1 MSGFSLGGAVNGFAD
16 WVCSAP
22 LIHGVISNPV
32 FTSLLITALAAVVVL
47 SLYGKPVRHGDNKR
61 GGRALLYVFLLVT
74 TVIFVHHYAVMRAAR
89 DMDHTAGVRAVYAGI
104 EASRAI
110 NGGGTMPVY
119 PSAGPG
125 RGDFGRNDVG
135 RADVG
140 RSNFGGG
147 DFGRSL
153 RADNVATADVG
164 AADQLTATGG
174 NTLEDI
180 TDVVLPLGG
189 PQRINYQR
197 A

>member
-47 SLYGKPVRHGDNKR
+47 SLYGKPVSHGDNKR
-61 GGRALLYVFLLVT
+61 GCRALLYVFLLVT

-110 NGGGTMPVY
+110 NGGVTMPVY
-119 PSAGPG
+119 PSADSG
-125 RGDFGRNDVG
+125 RSS
-135 RADVG
+135 DVG
-140 RSNFGGG
+140 RS
-147 DFGRSL
+147 DVGRSL
-153 RADNVATADVG
+153 RADNVLAVG
-164 AADQLTATGG
+164 GADQLDR
-174 NTLEDI
+174 TLEGI
-180 TDVVLPLGG
+180 TDVVLPVAVRSG
-189 PQRINYQR
+189 
-197 A
+197 

>member
-61 GGRALLYVFLLVT
+61 GCRALLYVFLLVT

-119 PSAGPG
+119 LSAGPG
-125 RGDFGRNDVG
+125 RGD
-135 RADVG
+135 VG
-140 RSNFGGG
+140 RSDFVRG

-153 RADNVATADVG
+153 RADNVAAADVS
-164 AADQLTATGG
+164 AADQLAATDG

>member
-61 GGRALLYVFLLVT
+61 GCRALLYVFLLVT

-125 RGDFGRNDVG
+125 RGD
-135 RADVG
+135 VG
-140 RSNFGGG
+140 RSNFGG
-147 DFGRSL
+147 DVGRSSL
-153 RADNVATADVG
+153 RADNVAAADVG
-164 AADQLTATGG
+164 AAYQLAATEG
-174 NTLEDI
+174 NTLDDI